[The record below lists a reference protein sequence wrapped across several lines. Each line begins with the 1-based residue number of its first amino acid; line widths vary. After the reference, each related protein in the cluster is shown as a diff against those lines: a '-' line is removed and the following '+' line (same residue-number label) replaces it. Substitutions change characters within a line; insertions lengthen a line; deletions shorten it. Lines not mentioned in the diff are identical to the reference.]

1 MMLSSQVS
9 EPLPTKTS
17 NENVNILHNLSMYE
31 IEQNLIKKIVPMV
44 VAIIKDTVAK
54 RIYNAS

>member
-1 MMLSSQVS
+1 
-9 EPLPTKTS
+9 
-17 NENVNILHNLSMYE
+17 
-31 IEQNLIKKIVPMV
+31 LIKKIVPMV

>member
-1 MMLSSQVS
+1 
-9 EPLPTKTS
+9 
-17 NENVNILHNLSMYE
+17 MYE